1 MAELAFNGIALDAEE
16 MQDLREVLAR
26 IEDELSA
33 QRQLLTEVR
42 DWMMT
47 YRRPV
52 SGMEERFARLDRE
65 VGQLR
70 ERVVSLET
78 QHRVRVW
85 LIGTMSG
92 TGAGVAMWI
101 LSHLLR

>member
-1 MAELAFNGIALDAEE
+1 MGELAFNGIALDAEE

-26 IEDELSA
+26 IEGELSV

-78 QHRVRVW
+78 RSQLRLW
-85 LIGTMSG
+85 LVGLMAGSG
-92 TGAGVAMWI
+92 SGVAMWI
-101 LSHLLR
+101 LSQLLR

>member
-26 IEDELSA
+26 IEGELSV

-78 QHRVRVW
+78 RSQLRLW
-85 LIGTMSG
+85 LVGLMAGSG
-92 TGAGVAMWI
+92 SGVAMWI
-101 LSHLLR
+101 LSQLLR

>member
-1 MAELAFNGIALDAEE
+1 MAELAFNGATLTLDD
-16 MQDLREVLAR
+16 MQDLSEVLAR
-26 IEDELSA
+26 IENELSV

-78 QHRVRVW
+78 RSQLRLW
-85 LIGTMSG
+85 LVGLLAGSG
-92 TGAGVAMWI
+92 SGVAMWI
-101 LSHLLR
+101 LSQLLR

>member
-52 SGMEERFARLDRE
+52 SGMEERFERLDRDLSH
-65 VGQLR
+65 LR

-78 QHRVRVW
+78 RSQIRLW
-85 LIGTMSG
+85 LVGLLAGSG
-92 TGAGVAMWI
+92 SGVAMWI
-101 LSHLLR
+101 LSQLLR